1 MNSVVALSRAIFGEE
16 HNIYRQSVRRF
27 IEKSVSPHYERW
39 EREGQVP
46 RGFWTDAGAAGLL
59 CPMVPEVY
67 GGAGGDYLFNAI
79 VLEELVR
86 AGATGLGGVSVHNDI
101 VVPYIVD
108 LGTEEQKRYWLPRM
122 VSGEAVAAIGMTE
135 PSGGTDL
142 KGLRTTAK
150 RDGNH
155 YVIDGQKTFITNGQ
169 TADIVV
175 LAAKT
180 DPKAG
185 SKGISLFVVE
195 ATREGYR
202 HGRQLGKVGQH
213 AADTAELF
221 FDGVRVPADHLL
233 GEEGRG
239 FAHMMEKL
247 PQERLAIA
255 IIGAAH
261 AEAAHAWTIAYVK
274 ERKAFGQAVFDFQN
288 TRFKLAEMAAE
299 ITLGRLFVDTCLKA
313 HLQGTLD
320 VPTAAM
326 AKFWVTDMA
335 SRVIDEC
342 LQLFGGYGYMREF
355 PIARAWI
362 DARVQRIYGG
372 TNEIMKELVARSL

>member
-1 MNSVVALSRAIFGEE
+1 MNSAVALSRTIFGEE

-27 IEKSVSPHYERW
+27 IEKNVSPHYERW
-39 EREGQVP
+39 EREGEVP
-46 RGFWTDAGAAGLL
+46 RSFWTDAGGAGLL
-59 CPMVPEVY
+59 CPMVPENY

-101 VVPYIVD
+101 VVPYLVD
-108 LGTEEQKRYWLPRM
+108 HATEEQKRHWLPKM

-135 PSGGTDL
+135 PDGGTDL
-142 KGLRTTAK
+142 KALRTAAR

-155 YVIDGQKTFITNGQ
+155 YVIDGQKTFITNGHV
-169 TADIVV
+169 ADLVV

-180 DPKAG
+180 DMRAG
-185 SKGISLFVVE
+185 AKGISLFLVE
-195 ATREGYR
+195 AARDGYR
-202 HGRQLGKVGQH
+202 RGRKLDKVGQH

-221 FDGVRVPADHLL
+221 FDGVRVPAENLL
-233 GEEGRG
+233 GEEGKG
-239 FAHMMEKL
+239 FAYMMQKL

-255 IIGAAH
+255 VIGAAH
-261 AEAAHAWTIAYVK
+261 AEAAHAWTVEYTK
-274 ERKAFGQAVFDFQN
+274 GRKAFEKTVFDFQN

-299 ITLGRLFVDTCLKA
+299 VTLGRLFVDTCLKA
-313 HLQGTLD
+313 HQAGTLD

>member
-202 HGRQLGKVGQH
+202 HGRRLDKVGQH

-255 IIGAAH
+255 VIGAAH
-261 AEAAHAWTIAYVK
+261 AEAAHAWTITYVK

>member
-1 MNSVVALSRAIFGEE
+1 
-16 HNIYRQSVRRF
+16 
-27 IEKSVSPHYERW
+27 
-39 EREGQVP
+39 
-46 RGFWTDAGAAGLL
+46 
-59 CPMVPEVY
+59 MVPEVY

-202 HGRQLGKVGQH
+202 HGRRLDKVGQH

-255 IIGAAH
+255 VIGAAH
-261 AEAAHAWTIAYVK
+261 AEAAHAWTITYVK